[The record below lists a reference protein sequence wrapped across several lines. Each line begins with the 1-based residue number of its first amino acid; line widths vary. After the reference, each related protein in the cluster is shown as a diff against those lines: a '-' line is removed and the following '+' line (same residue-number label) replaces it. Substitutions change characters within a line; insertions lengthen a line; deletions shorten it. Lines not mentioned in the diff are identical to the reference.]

1 MNKID
6 AVFLDLDGTLLNSK
20 KVVSQ
25 KNKQVLMHCM
35 NSGIDVY
42 IVSGRPIFYV
52 DQIADSIDQ
61 RCSRVAFNGA
71 VYKINGEVFKTN
83 IDIVSLKNLW
93 DNIQKNSIQKYY
105 LKGMDTVY
113 CSDDDV
119 RFTYEDLENE
129 GKIKVYRNIESF
141 DRIHTDI
148 YKVLLVDE
156 DDDRLNALKQEC
168 DAFVSITSSHIKSFD
183 IMANHINKGDVV
195 KKICK
200 EQQYK
205 STIAVGDD
213 MNDISMLEVV
223 DYGYAMKNASKY
235 LLGKTKYMTE
245 YTNEEDGVAEAILK
259 YVD

>member
-6 AVFLDLDGTLLNSK
+6 AIFLDLDGTLLNSK

-25 KNKQVLMHCM
+25 KNKQILMRCM
-35 NSGIDVY
+35 DSGIDVY

-52 DQIADSIDQ
+52 DQIADSIDKK
-61 RCSRVAFNGA
+61 CNRVAFNGA
-71 VYKINGEVFKTN
+71 MYKINGEIIKKN
-83 IDIVSLKNLW
+83 IGAMPLKKLW
-93 DNIQKNSIQKYY
+93 DSIQKNSIQKYY
-105 LKGMDTVY
+105 IKGANTVY

-141 DRIHTDI
+141 DSIQTDV

-156 DDDRLNALKQEC
+156 NEDRLNALKQEC
-168 DAFVSITSSHIKSFD
+168 DAFVSITSSHVKSFD
-183 IMANHINKGDVV
+183 IMAKLISKGDVV

-200 EQQYK
+200 EHRYK
-205 STIAVGDD
+205 NTIAFGND
-213 MNDISMLEVV
+213 MNDVSMLEVV

-235 LLGKTKYMTE
+235 LLEKTNYITE
-245 YTNEEDGVAEAILK
+245 HTNEEDGVAETILK

>member
-71 VYKINGEVFKTN
+71 VYKINGEAFKTN

-93 DNIQKNSIQKYY
+93 DSIQKFDSEI
-105 LKGMDTVY
+105 LFKRCGY
-113 CSDDDV
+113 C
-119 RFTYEDLENE
+119 
-129 GKIKVYRNIESF
+129 
-141 DRIHTDI
+141 
-148 YKVLLVDE
+148 
-156 DDDRLNALKQEC
+156 
-168 DAFVSITSSHIKSFD
+168 
-183 IMANHINKGDVV
+183 
-195 KKICK
+195 
-200 EQQYK
+200 
-205 STIAVGDD
+205 
-213 MNDISMLEVV
+213 
-223 DYGYAMKNASKY
+223 
-235 LLGKTKYMTE
+235 
-245 YTNEEDGVAEAILK
+245 ILQ
-259 YVD
+259 

>member
-1 MNKID
+1 
-6 AVFLDLDGTLLNSK
+6 
-20 KVVSQ
+20 
-25 KNKQVLMHCM
+25 
-35 NSGIDVY
+35 
-42 IVSGRPIFYV
+42 
-52 DQIADSIDQ
+52 
-61 RCSRVAFNGA
+61 
-71 VYKINGEVFKTN
+71 
-83 IDIVSLKNLW
+83 
-93 DNIQKNSIQKYY
+93 
-105 LKGMDTVY
+105 MDTVY

-205 STIAVGDD
+205 STIAFGDD